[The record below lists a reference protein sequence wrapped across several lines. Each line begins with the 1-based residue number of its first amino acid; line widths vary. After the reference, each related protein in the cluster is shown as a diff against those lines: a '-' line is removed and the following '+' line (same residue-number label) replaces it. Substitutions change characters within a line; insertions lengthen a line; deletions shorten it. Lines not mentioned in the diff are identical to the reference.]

1 MKTSPG
7 ICVHR
12 RSSAV
17 SKSLAA
23 FTLMEVMIALAIFFT
38 VAFVILGVVSQGLST
53 ARALR
58 TTRPDASIIAADLW
72 ITNKLEEGTESGNF
86 GKIYPNHEWWYE
98 AIAETNGIWHVD
110 IEIYRRGNRGTPE
123 SALAI
128 EMFRPQWQTKKLGLQ
143 P

>member
-1 MKTSPG
+1 MRLRAQKHLAP
-7 ICVHR
+7 
-12 RSSAV
+12 
-17 SKSLAA
+17 AA

-72 ITNKLEEGTESGNF
+72 ITNKLEEGSESGNF
-86 GKIYPNHEWWYE
+86 GKIYPDHEWWYD
-98 AIAETNGIWHVD
+98 AMADTNGMWHVD
-110 IEIYRRGNRGTPE
+110 IEVYRRGSRGAPE
-123 SALAI
+123 SSLSI